1 MGIKKI
7 GAIALILLAL
17 LSIFRE
23 KFLWI
28 MLIGIVLVILFF
40 IIRIMADIYWW
51 GRDKGKWY

>member
-51 GRDKGKWY
+51 GRDKKKW